1 MQKCVAYISNTHAH
15 TTSGL
20 PVSGSGGAVP
30 QWGAGGVLLLCAVM
44 NEWRFGE
51 RFGKES
57 RSPFTSTPN
66 TERAAGARREVTVQ
80 RDPH

>member
-1 MQKCVAYISNTHAH
+1 MQRFVAYISNTRTH
-15 TTSGL
+15 TSGL

-30 QWGAGGVLLLCAVM
+30 QWGAGSVLLLCAVM

-80 RDPH
+80 RDLR